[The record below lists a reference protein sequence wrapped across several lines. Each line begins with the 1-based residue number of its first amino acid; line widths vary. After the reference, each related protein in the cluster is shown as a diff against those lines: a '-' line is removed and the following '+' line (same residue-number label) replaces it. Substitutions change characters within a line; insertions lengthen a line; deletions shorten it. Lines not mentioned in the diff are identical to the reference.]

1 MSAASQLPHLMT
13 VAVFLDW
20 STPDGSDRWELIDG
34 IPRAMAPASDQHGA
48 IQAQAARLLGNH
60 LDGHPR
66 CRVIVQ
72 PGVAVGE
79 YNVRIPDLSVSCR
92 AEGDADHRTVLIV
105 EILSPSNARDT
116 WANVANYTAI
126 PSGLEILVLHTDG
139 LRAERRPD
147 HQQAQHAGTNDSAA
161 RTHRNSCGGR

>member
-60 LDGHPR
+60 LDDRRLNH
-66 CRVIVQ
+66 Q
-72 PGVAVGE
+72 VAV
-79 YNVRIPDLSVSCR
+79 
-92 AEGDADHRTVLIV
+92 TVPAHDRRQV
-105 EILSPSNARDT
+105 ET
-116 WANVANYTAI
+116 
-126 PSGLEILVLHTDG
+126 
-139 LRAERRPD
+139 
-147 HQQAQHAGTNDSAA
+147 
-161 RTHRNSCGGR
+161 